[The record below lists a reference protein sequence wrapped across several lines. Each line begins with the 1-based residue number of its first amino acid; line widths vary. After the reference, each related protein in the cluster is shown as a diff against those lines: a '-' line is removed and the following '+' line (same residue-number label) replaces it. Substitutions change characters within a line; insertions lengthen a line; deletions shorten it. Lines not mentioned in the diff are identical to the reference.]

1 MDSNK
6 GNTMDAQYKSWDDLS
21 EKEQLECIYCE
32 MYKDVYGVKARWYHA
47 DTVEQAREDVANL
60 QKQGELVW
68 AREKEEEERRVVAF
82 EARVQV
88 VIDSGAKDRAT
99 ALRWIHDAEGT
110 DNDDERL
117 CYQLDLPFTYFHNKA
132 LTEAAEVL

>member
-1 MDSNK
+1 
-6 GNTMDAQYKSWDDLS
+6 MDAQYKSWDDLS

-32 MYKDVYGVKARWYHA
+32 MYKDVYGVKARWYHV

-88 VIDSGAKDRAT
+88 VIDSGAKSRAT
-99 ALRWIHDAEGT
+99 ALRWIHDAEST

-117 CYQLDLPFTYFHNKA
+117 CYQLGLPFTYFHNKA
-132 LTEAAEVL
+132 LTEAAVVL